1 MADEEEESE
10 SSETEFSILS
20 AKVDNLAGMMEQFFP
35 LLESLRLQQTNEKK
49 KLRKNTNT
57 ETPKKLP
64 WDQRGRDPT
73 FTEMAGSMV
82 FSSKESSPK
91 DFKRRETI
99 FNQADIIE
107 RNAQAPSYRKNIPP
121 FKGELKTTRFSD
133 VSKFFKDLNA
143 YQSEHNTSER
153 RAPHIMWSV
162 RVLLTPSGV
171 GDEAFTQ
178 IPNRDLFTLI
188 REYIRPTSQGEF
200 RTLFIPDLKF
210 FVKENFQLSNLTY
223 REWVAMVRIYFSE
236 VLLRDDFLA
245 EGLDPKLIPNVEDRE
260 TGLVSLILSKMMPYD
275 TVKRMNNEFF
285 YEFKK
290 KNRNYTLVGLD
301 SGGPTR

>member
-1 MADEEEESE
+1 MEDEAANTQTIEAPDVEHQEVTDMVEDKAESE
-10 SSETEFSILS
+10 SSETEFDILS
-20 AKVDNLAGMMEQFFP
+20 AKVDNLASMMVQFFP
-35 LLESLRLQQTNEKK
+35 LLESLSLQKTNEKK
-49 KLRKNTNT
+49 KLQKFKPT

-82 FSSKESSPK
+82 FSSKDSSPK

-99 FNQADIIE
+99 FNQADVIE

-133 VSKFFKDLNA
+133 VSKFFKDLNS
-143 YQSEHNTSER
+143 YQSEHNTTER
-153 RAPHIMWSV
+153 GAPHIVWSV

-188 REYIRPTSQGEF
+188 REYIKPTSQGEF
-200 RTLFIPDLKF
+200 RTLFAQDLKF
-210 FVKENFQLSNLTY
+210 FVKENFVLSNATY

-236 VLLRDDFLA
+236 VLLRYDFLA
-245 EGLDPKLIPNVEDRE
+245 EGLDFRTWRTER
-260 TGLVSLILSKMMPYD
+260 
-275 TVKRMNNEFF
+275 
-285 YEFKK
+285 
-290 KNRNYTLVGLD
+290 LD
-301 SGGPTR
+301 WSH